1 MQVGEGTIRAG
12 ERTII
17 AGHLV
22 ANFEYKIIIKM
33 NLTFMVFIREM
44 IYLK

>member
-1 MQVGEGTIRAG
+1 MQVCEGTIRAG

-22 ANFEYKIIIKM
+22 TNFEYNIIIKM